1 MKNLFLLGATTLL
14 LSSCATLGSDCIDKA
29 LAGGQA
35 VNFGSD
41 EASQAY
47 KALPLFYTGPNQEE
61 NARLAV
67 NQITA
72 AIEKF
77 DLSPEAETKFLR
89 TRLAANRK
97 LQEDQAAR
105 ADVRRLIALDRLNK
119 NEGPY
124 LLAELEA
131 PTPAPANKADRDAQP
146 LVRIPPIFSQAAL
159 QGNKSGHCVLKFD
172 VSKVGT
178 PKNIRV
184 GYCTDER
191 FRDSSIRSLE
201 KWKYN
206 PAIRDQKAVERK
218 DVVTNIRYVI
228 QDSCGTILPE

>member
-1 MKNLFLLGATTLL
+1 MKNLFLFGATTLF
-14 LSSCATLGSDCIDKA
+14 LSSCATLGSDCIDKS
-29 LAGGQA
+29 LGGGQV
-35 VNFGSD
+35 VNFGSI
-41 EASQAY
+41 EASKAY
-47 KALPLFYTGPNQEE
+47 DSLPSFYTGPDQDK

-67 NQITA
+67 AQTTA
-72 AIEKF
+72 AIETF
-77 DLSPEAETKFLR
+77 DLTPEAETKFLR
-89 TRLAANRK
+89 TRLAANRQ
-97 LQEDQAAR
+97 LQDGQAMR
-105 ADVRRLIALDRLNK
+105 ADVKRLIALDRLNK

-131 PTPAPANKADRDAQP
+131 PLPSPADKADRDAQP